1 MEIARAAAGL
11 FMRHGLRATRAE
23 DIARAA
29 GVAPRTFYRYF
40 SSKEESLAPLFHA
53 GVEKWAEAVRDAP
66 ADLSVPEALRHAVV
80 QALTPGVGVRPES
93 MDRVR
98 ALLRLAEGS
107 PALLRVWGEACQG
120 AERTLAQVLE
130 ARASAAGGGAG
141 ASAGGGAEFRLGA
154 AVAGAAVRVAVE
166 AWAAGDEPA
175 DGPAGPV
182 ALAVR
187 HLEALSDFPWGAV

>member
-53 GVEKWAEAVRDAP
+53 GVEKWAEAVRGAP

-93 MDRVR
+93 MDWVR

-130 ARASAAGGGAG
+130 ARASAAGGGAS